1 LLIQERKG
9 NEELKKLQALEK
21 RKVEKLDQELAQ
33 SKETTSSLKSSIGA
47 LQDQHDVLQKI
58 HRDFE
63 VQFDA
68 LWSSNSKA
76 INLSFLSS
84 NTLSQA
90 SIKSKP
96 SRRDLSQILSD
107 SFNL

>member
-1 LLIQERKG
+1 MKRERLRNLTKNLLKARRLILASRAQLVLFKI
-9 NEELKKLQALEK
+9 NMMSYK
-21 RKVEKLDQELAQ
+21 RHIE
-33 SKETTSSLKSSIGA
+33 I
-47 LQDQHDVLQKI
+47 
-58 HRDFE
+58 FE
-63 VQFDA
+63 VQIDA